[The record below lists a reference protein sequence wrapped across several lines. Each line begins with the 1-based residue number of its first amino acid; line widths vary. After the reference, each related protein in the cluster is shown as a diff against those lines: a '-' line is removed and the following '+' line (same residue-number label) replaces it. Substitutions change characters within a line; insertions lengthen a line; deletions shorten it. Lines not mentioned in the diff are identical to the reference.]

1 MSDKLDVE
9 KLDVCLSQLHG
20 ELPAGDGEG
29 AYYLGRGIQEQGK
42 R

>member
-29 AYYLGRGIQEQGK
+29 ACYLGRGIQEEGK